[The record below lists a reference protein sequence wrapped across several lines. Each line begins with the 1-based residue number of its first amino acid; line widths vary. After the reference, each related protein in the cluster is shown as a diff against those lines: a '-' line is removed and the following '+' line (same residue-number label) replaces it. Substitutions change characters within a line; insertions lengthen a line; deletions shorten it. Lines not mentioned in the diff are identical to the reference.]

1 MFKIDKKK
9 ISAVAGLL
17 ALLALVNGALFY
29 FYPEKFSIFAYV
41 LFVFILLIAGI
52 LFVFAKFSLLFLKRI
67 DEEEEEGELLRER
80 QKEIVENMLEGLVVY
95 DVNGKIISVN
105 GIAEQFL
112 NTKNGYIKG
121 KKLSE
126 IDSPSE
132 LLKAIFQ
139 PIEDREEVEF
149 NFKGDVGQD
158 LFYQVVQVSL
168 NKERGE
174 FLKIIRDITRAK
186 YLDRMK
192 SEYIT
197 IMSHKILTP
206 LTNIK
211 WAAGVLSEKGIEE
224 SKIQS
229 NAKNITDNADEL
241 IEFTSHLLNITEIEE
256 GLFGYKFE
264 KTDMG
269 ELVQGAIKKYQTEA
283 IQRNIKI
290 LADESQIGLYFV
302 NGDKNRLDT
311 AVTNYI
317 DNSIKYSP
325 NGGKIEVSLHQ
336 DKYTLWLI
344 VKDEGVGV
352 SPESAESLFTK
363 FFRDKRAKAVH
374 TEGTGV
380 GLFIVKNIIE
390 KHGGKVGYD
399 SIKKGGS
406 MFYFTLP
413 VYKEEKS
420 AQK

>member
-9 ISAVAGLL
+9 IIIIGVALT
-17 ALLALVNGALFY
+17 LLALVNGVLFY
-29 FYPEKFSIFAYV
+29 LYPENFSVFAYV
-41 LFVFILLIAGI
+41 LFIFILLITAI

-67 DEEEEEGELLRER
+67 DEGEEEGELLKER

-95 DVNGKIISVN
+95 DTNGKILSVN
-105 GIAEQFL
+105 GVAEQFL
-112 NTKNGYIKG
+112 NTKSSYIRG
-121 KKLSE
+121 KRIDE
-126 IDSPSE
+126 IDSPSG

-139 PIEDREEVEF
+139 PMEDKEELEL
-149 NFKGDVGQD
+149 NFKGEVGQD
-158 LFYQVVQVSL
+158 LFYQVAQVSL

-174 FLKIIRDITRAK
+174 FLKIIRDVTRAK

-211 WAAGVLSEKGIEE
+211 WAAGVLSEQGIEE

-229 NAKNITDNADEL
+229 SVKNITDNANEL

-269 ELVQGAIKKYQTEA
+269 ELVQEVIKKYQREA
-283 IQRNIKI
+283 LQRNIKI
-290 LADESQIGLYFV
+290 LANESQVGLYFV

-311 AVTNYI
+311 AITNYI

-336 DKYTLWLI
+336 DKYTLWFSI
-344 VKDEGVGV
+344 KDEGVGV
-352 SPESAESLFTK
+352 SPEATESLFTK

-390 KHGGKVGYD
+390 KHSGKVGYD
-399 SIKKGGS
+399 PIKKGGS

-413 VYKEEKS
+413 VYKEEK
-420 AQK
+420 

>member
-9 ISAVAGLL
+9 KGIIIGSLT
-17 ALLALVNGALFY
+17 LLALVNGVLFY
-29 FYPEKFSIFAYV
+29 LFPESFSLFAYV
-41 LFVFILLIAGI
+41 LFVFILLIGAV
-52 LFVFAKFSLLFLKRI
+52 LFVFAKFSFLFLKTI
-67 DEEEEEGELLRER
+67 DEEEEEGRLLRER

-95 DVNGKIISVN
+95 DINGKILSLNRV
-105 GIAEQFL
+105 AERFL
-112 NTKNGYIKG
+112 NTKDSYIKG
-121 KKLSE
+121 KKISE
-126 IDSPSE
+126 IDSPSG
-132 LLKAIFQ
+132 LLKAIFE
-139 PIEDREEVEF
+139 PMEDKEDLEF
-149 NFKGDVGQD
+149 SFKGDVGQD
-158 LFYQVVQVSL
+158 LFYQVIQVSL

-211 WAAGVLSEKGIEE
+211 WAAGVLSEQGIEE

-229 NAKNITDNADEL
+229 SAKNITDNANEL
-241 IEFTSHLLNITEIEE
+241 IEFTSHLLNIAEIEE

-264 KTDMG
+264 KVDMG
-269 ELVQGAIKKYQTEA
+269 ELTQEAIKKYQKEA

-290 LADESQIGLYFV
+290 LASEAQAGLYFV
-302 NGDKNRLDT
+302 NGDKNRLG
-311 AVTNYI
+311 AAIINYI

-325 NGGKIEVSLHQ
+325 NGGKVEVSLHQ
-336 DKYTLWLI
+336 DKYTLWFSI
-344 VKDEGVGV
+344 KDEGVGV
-352 SPESAESLFTK
+352 SPEAIESLFTK

-390 KHGGKVGYD
+390 KHGGKVGFD
-399 SIKKGGS
+399 PIKKGGS

-413 VYKEEKS
+413 VYKESK
-420 AQK
+420 